1 LLIKILEK
9 KSKGLQVIMEVKW
22 KGGVDCEGMK
32 NWRLMSRF
40 ISKTIQDTAIVTMED
55 E

>member
-1 LLIKILEK
+1 
-9 KSKGLQVIMEVKW
+9 MEVKW